1 MIALSRVEN
10 EILSTGA
17 TQAQVWICYR
27 PILDAYQL
35 SSPPRWGH
43 RGILD
48 IGQIPSATSTVSPVV
63 HIRGLTSV

>member
-10 EILSTGA
+10 EILSTGG
-17 TQAQVWICYR
+17 TQAQMWICRR

-35 SSPPRWGH
+35 STPRRWGD

-48 IGQIPSATSTVSPVV
+48 IG
-63 HIRGLTSV
+63 

>member
-17 TQAQVWICYR
+17 TQAQLWICYR

-35 SSPPRWGH
+35 SYPPQWGH
-43 RGILD
+43 RGIDD
-48 IGQIPSATSTVSPVV
+48 IGQNPSATSTVPAIV
-63 HIRGLTSV
+63 HKRGLTSV